1 MNIPV
6 DNSDDAKFVMAP
18 MIDMVFLLLVFF
30 MCASQLSQ
38 TQSLP
43 MEIPTATKAVVP
55 TERPDRFVVNID
67 KDGNLYGCS
76 VPVELADLKTMVLV
90 QGLEPEHQDLPA
102 RRSEYGPQG
111 CAQGHVCDGR
121 GRRGRLYFWCLY
133 PQRVSRL

>member
-67 KDGNLYGCS
+67 KDGNLYGGS
-76 VPVELADLKTMVLV
+76 VPVELADLKTMVLEYKAANPNIKIYLRADQNTAHKAV
-90 QGLEPEHQDLPA
+90 RKVMGAMGEAGVDDFIFGAFIP
-102 RRSEYGPQG
+102 SE
-111 CAQGHVCDGR
+111 
-121 GRRGRLYFWCLY
+121 
-133 PQRVSRL
+133 